1 TTEVYTVAFSPD
13 GKRLASGSNREVKVW
28 DAATGK
34 EVFTYSIRGSNV
46 YGLAFSP
53 DGKLLAL
60 GISRDV
66 KVLDAA
72 TGKELLW
79 IKNGPNFLF
88 RMAFSPDSK
97 RLAVAAG
104 LSGDKPGDIHIWDP
118 NTGKEVM
125 TLGGHTEAVL
135 AVAYSADGKYL
146 VSSSGGTTGTKQ
158 GEVRLWNAATGRPVR
173 TFGGHTANIYA
184 VSISP
189 DGRRIASASGIR
201 PSTGT
206 GKGEI
211 KVWEAA
217 TGSEALR
224 LAGHAVSAYSVV
236 FSPDGRLLASTAAD
250 GSLKFWDTLGGLEVR
265 SVRAHN
271 GVVYSVAFSPNGK
284 QVATAGND
292 RTVKVWDMNFAA
304 GPRPGQA
311 PPGPKEV
318 QALWSD
324 LAGTDASRAY
334 RAILTLSS
342 APAQAMPFLKA
353 RLRPVPVL
361 TPPQQERLRKLVHDL
376 DDRRFPIREKASRE
390 LTALGPAAVP
400 ALRQALDDRP
410 SLEARRRLE
419 QLLETLSGM
428 TLSAEQLQALRAVAV
443 LEHINT
449 PEARRLLEALAG
461 GLTTARLTEDAK
473 TTLERLNRRSQL
485 P

>member
-1 TTEVYTVAFSPD
+1 
-13 GKRLASGSNREVKVW
+13 
-28 DAATGK
+28 
-34 EVFTYSIRGSNV
+34 
-46 YGLAFSP
+46 
-53 DGKLLAL
+53 
-60 GISRDV
+60 
-66 KVLDAA
+66 
-72 TGKELLW
+72 
-79 IKNGPNFLF
+79 
-88 RMAFSPDSK
+88 
-97 RLAVAAG
+97 
-104 LSGDKPGDIHIWDP
+104 
-118 NTGKEVM
+118 
-125 TLGGHTEAVL
+125 
-135 AVAYSADGKYL
+135 
-146 VSSSGGTTGTKQ
+146 
-158 GEVRLWNAATGRPVR
+158 
-173 TFGGHTANIYA
+173 
-184 VSISP
+184 
-189 DGRRIASASGIR
+189 
-201 PSTGT
+201 STGT

-353 RLRPVPVL
+353 RLRPVPGL

-376 DDRRFPIREKASRE
+376 DDRRFPVREKASRE

-410 SLEARRRLE
+410 SPVARRRLE

-428 TLSAEQLQALRAVAV
+428 TLSAEQLQALRAVAGV
-443 LEHINT
+443 GQIQHT
-449 PEARRLLEALAG
+449 GSAAAPRSAG
-461 GLTTARLTEDAK
+461 GRSDYRTSDRGREDHAGASEPAFSIALTLARDLLRF
-473 TTLERLNRRSQL
+473 TTVAGQRAVAGPWAEHLQRTIPCWLNPKRT
-485 P
+485 